1 MSTVK
6 HFIDEAIRDNE
17 INEFLE
23 VELDRAGFG
32 GVNITRTPMGTR
44 ITVYAM
50 RPGTVIGRRGSNIR
64 ELARELEERF
74 NLPNPQIAV
83 SEIEVPELNPNIMA
97 SQIANALQRGI
108 YFRRT
113 GFWTL
118 NKIMRSGAQGAE
130 ITLKG
135 KLRTK
140 RHRVEKYRQGYL
152 PQSGDPAEK
161 YIRTAVSSAK
171 MKPGIIGIKVK
182 IVPPDAEFPDRF
194 QIIPSTKDVSDLEKK
209 EDYEESQ

>member
-6 HFIDEAIRDNE
+6 HFIDEAIRHNE

-32 GVNITRTPMGTR
+32 GVDITRTPMGTR

-64 ELARELEERF
+64 ELVRKLEERF

-152 PQSGDPAEK
+152 PQSGDPAQK
-161 YIRTAVSSAK
+161 YVRTAVSSAK
-171 MKPGIIGIKVK
+171 MKPGLIGIKVK
-182 IVPPDAEFPDRF
+182 IVPPDAKFPDRF